1 MPRDEYNILLKEAL
15 EEISRREGISGY
27 RARIMVGG
35 SVCDDDAFIK
45 LIESRGCI
53 VVTDSL
59 CFGGRHFTGLIDED
73 GDPMEALARRYF
85 YHNPCPRMAG
95 EYENRLDYIKRLYR
109 EAKADGI
116 ILQKLGFCDNH
127 GVENSILA
135 KDLEA
140 EGIPV
145 LTVDRQHILG
155 DIGRY
160 TTRFDAFLE
169 RLEGRA

>member
-45 LIESRGCI
+45 LIESRGCV

-73 GDPMEALARRYF
+73 GDPMDG
-85 YHNPCPRMAG
+85 AG
-95 EYENRLDYIKRLYR
+95 
-109 EAKADGI
+109 AAVF
-116 ILQKLGFCDNH
+116 LQ
-127 GVENSILA
+127 
-135 KDLEA
+135 
-140 EGIPV
+140 
-145 LTVDRQHILG
+145 
-155 DIGRY
+155 
-160 TTRFDAFLE
+160 
-169 RLEGRA
+169 